1 MLPHDNIIFPCCY
14 LFLFIIFP
22 HLVLVY
28 ACYRTPLPRV
38 RLSKRQVPKSWVMST
53 WEISRISRIQL
64 NCYSRNRR
72 RGGVGHE
79 VNKRRTSGGMGTRA
93 ESTCYPRGVDFVLN
107 REYERGRRVQLLQG
121 KQKKM
126 GGFTSKSSGNWLGLL

>member
-1 MLPHDNIIFPCCY
+1 MIT
-14 LFLFIIFP
+14 LFSPAATFSCSLFSHTSFSYTSAT
-22 HLVLVY
+22 V
-28 ACYRTPLPRV
+28 PLCPESSEW
-38 RLSKRQVPKSWVMST
+38 LSKRQVPKSWVMST

-93 ESTCYPRGVDFVLN
+93 ESTCYPGGVDFVLN
-107 REYERGRRVQLLQG
+107 REYERGRRVQLLQE

-126 GGFTSKSSGNWLGLL
+126 GDFTSKSSGNWLGLL